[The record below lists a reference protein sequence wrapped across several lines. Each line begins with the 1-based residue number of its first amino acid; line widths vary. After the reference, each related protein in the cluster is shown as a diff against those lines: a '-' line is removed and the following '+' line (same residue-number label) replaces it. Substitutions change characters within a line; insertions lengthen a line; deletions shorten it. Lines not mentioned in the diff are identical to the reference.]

1 MIFFI
6 PEGSKL
12 RGSLLSC
19 FKYQQLS
26 GGAWY
31 QTVSGNDEIQTEQ
44 YIRDKKTNTQLIHNN
59 TADYATNGDHYW
71 NLVIKTDSGRT
82 KENIIQES
90 YLVYDDPIKRKVALE
105 ALQKTAGIKAEEFG
119 KNV

>member
-26 GGAWY
+26 GGGG
-31 QTVSGNDEIQTEQ
+31 GNGGNSF
-44 YIRDKKTNTQLIHNN
+44 Y
-59 TADYATNGDHYW
+59 
-71 NLVIKTDSGRT
+71 
-82 KENIIQES
+82 
-90 YLVYDDPIKRKVALE
+90 
-105 ALQKTAGIKAEEFG
+105 
-119 KNV
+119 